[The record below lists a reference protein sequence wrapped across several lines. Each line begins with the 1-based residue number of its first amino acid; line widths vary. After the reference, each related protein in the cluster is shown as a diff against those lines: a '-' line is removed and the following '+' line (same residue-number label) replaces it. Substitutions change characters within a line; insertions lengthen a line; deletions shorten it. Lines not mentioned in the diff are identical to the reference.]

1 MWEIKDKYL
10 ILSKFLNCELNPYH
24 NSKLASFFFL
34 NHCEAMDLN
43 IFEEFQSVALR
54 PFKAKSVLF
63 LLSRN
68 PFNLASESFSHEPSS
83 FLYLV

>member
-1 MWEIKDKYL
+1 
-10 ILSKFLNCELNPYH
+10 
-24 NSKLASFFFL
+24 
-34 NHCEAMDLN
+34 MDLN